1 MSWGTTNNESV
12 SPSLSVVIIALNE
25 EHTIGRL
32 LDQISSQTFQPTQ
45 LIVSDSKSTDATE
58 TICKQHPVR
67 WSTLHFHQCNVTK
80 WPAYG
85 RNRGAELATGE
96 WIVFFDAD
104 TQLPDNLFIQQS
116 MDYLLAHHAQF
127 GYCTLRPST
136 TDRKSKAGIALT
148 NRFIRTH
155 AWRRPIV
162 PGGCIFVQRDVHQAI
177 GGFDET
183 IYLGEDS
190 LYGRTAKKIGA
201 TLAVLPQPFVF
212 DMRRIHQQWPW
223 TMARRYLKG
232 YRLMYQRNVRF
243 HQWSK
248 KVTYDFGTYTKK

>member
-1 MSWGTTNNESV
+1 MSWGTINNESA
-12 SPSLSVVIIALNE
+12 SPSLSVVIITLNE
-25 EHTIGRL
+25 ERTVDRL
-32 LDQISSQTFQPTQ
+32 LNQISSQTFQPTQ

-58 TICKQHPVR
+58 TICRHHPVR

-96 WIVFFDAD
+96 WIVFLDAD
-104 TQLPDNLFIQQS
+104 TQLHDDHFIQQS

-127 GYCTLRPST
+127 GYCTLLPST
-136 TDRKSKAGIALT
+136 TDRKSKTGIALT

-162 PGGCIFVQRDVHQAI
+162 PGCCIFVQRDVHHAI

-183 IYLGEDS
+183 VYLGEDS
-190 LYGRTAKKIGA
+190 LYGWTAKKIGA
-201 TLAVLPQPFVF
+201 TLTLLPQPFVF

-232 YRLMYQRNVRF
+232 YRLMYLRNMRF
-243 HQWSK
+243 HHWSK